1 MAKQVTY
8 TDIANTRA
16 KAEAL
21 ETVNAYMS
29 KRRDA
34 RSTMKQVDEGYKK
47 IEDWTDDKGDYHVTY
62 GLFDDTT
69 GKWSNLTT
77 ETYEGISK
85 PAEPKKVE
93 PEKSIEGARQLWN
106 IYNRNEEFE
115 DRLTGYESIEDMDP
129 TAKEAALDDLY
140 RDATANVTKDDK
152 AKSLTIEGLRTG
164 IGLYPN
170 LPPSY
175 EARLNEI
182 DTQVKAGTANINSQE
197 VQAALGD
204 LQKDYQSWKKP
215 SPNDKAGPI
224 TINNLRNLANLR
236 NVSDVFTPQIAILAE
251 SNLDVGGFAWQ
262 EAAKDI
268 KKDITNWSE
277 KTKTEPTLYNMNTLR
292 TGINSMPEGA
302 DKKTANRLFGLMEK
316 NPDENSK
323 EYAAYGARIATLTGK
338 TPEKTKTEPTLHNI
352 NTLQTGVESMPEGP
366 AKKTATKLI
375 DLMENIEDEKSKEY
389 AAYGARVATLIGQTP
404 KASSEKIVYTKE
416 NVKKALELFPDKKSD
431 EYLKAERLYKSGL
444 NLSGKEQQRR
454 FEQAMSMVPATATS
468 GTSGR
473 GEFPHLDR
481 RESIAYND
489 MMRVAYQAYPNF
501 GELSFDKDY
510 IVTPDMQ
517 TAFRVWQHS
526 RVAEDAAKDKR
537 EYTGQVVHASEQI
550 VWNKSLAESKLFK
563 DFSANLEMREKANN
577 IMLKFSEEDIKAR
590 KHLPE
595 MKQLLFNWV
604 KERGQRMENDPE
616 LYYTLLVTQ
625 PASKHDFDRFKRQ
638 SLGEELKFLRD

>member
-129 TAKEAALDDLY
+129 TAKDAALDDLY

-175 EARLNEI
+175 KARLDEI

-204 LQKDYQSWKKP
+204 LQKDYQGWKKP
-215 SPNDKAGPI
+215 SPDDKAGPI

-236 NVSDVFTPQIAILAE
+236 NVSDVFTPQIARLAE

-277 KTKTEPTLYNMNTLR
+277 KTKTEPTL
-292 TGINSMPEGA
+292 
-302 DKKTANRLFGLMEK
+302 
-316 NPDENSK
+316 
-323 EYAAYGARIATLTGK
+323 
-338 TPEKTKTEPTLHNI
+338 HNI

-375 DLMENIEDEKSKEY
+375 GLMGNIEDKKSKEY
-389 AAYGARVATLIGQTP
+389 ASYGTRVATLIGQTP
-404 KASSEKIVYTKE
+404 KASSTKADLDIKNVRTMIENTFDPQDDGYKEAMAYLKSAENLPEGSASRKKRLEQAVAVKLNIKTPDPDKDHIPDFDAEKGRLKTKMVAQGRLA
-416 NVKKALELFPDKKSD
+416 NRAADAVVDPDTKKVLKKAKKGWGRLSKQDFIITDEMKNTHRQMREAELAKD
-431 EYLKAERLYKSGL
+431 LAE
-444 NLSGKEQQRR
+444 E
-454 FEQAMSMVPATATS
+454 
-468 GTSGR
+468 
-473 GEFPHLDR
+473 D
-481 RESIAYND
+481 IAY
-489 MMRVAYQAYPNF
+489 
-501 GELSFDKDY
+501 E
-510 IVTPDMQ
+510 
-517 TAFRVWQHS
+517 
-526 RVAEDAAKDKR
+526 
-537 EYTGQVVHASEQI
+537 GQVVHKPEQI
-550 VWNKSLAESKLFK
+550 RLESQYGIKGIEDSKFYKDNIENSVVQYLKANPTNTKEQNDAAIKTIIFNFVKTRQDQFGATKFK
-563 DFSANLEMREKANN
+563 DM
-577 IMLKFSEEDIKAR
+577 
-590 KHLPE
+590 
-595 MKQLLFNWV
+595 
-604 KERGQRMENDPE
+604 
-616 LYYTLLVTQ
+616 YYTLLIDIE
-625 PASKHDFDRFKRQ
+625 PDRHEFDRIKNMFEGFGMALEPNMSRPTN
-638 SLGEELKFLRD
+638 